1 MSTTIVG
8 VDAARNVTGESNV
21 VIGSGAGAS
30 WGGTDSGSSN
40 VFIGVGAGA
49 GAYTSRLGSNNICI
63 GYNAG
68 FGATGDNKLY
78 IENSND
84 LITPLIY
91 GNFQYDSVIINGDF
105 HVIGNITAIGTIVP
119 DYVFEGDY
127 ELETIEEHANYMWT
141 NKHLPALKSAVQIEE
156 EGRINLNERRE
167 QMLEELEKAHIYIEQ
182 LNNDIKLMKA
192 ENQELKEKLN
202 EIIQLLEEK

>member
-1 MSTTIVG
+1 
-8 VDAARNVTGESNV
+8 
-21 VIGSGAGAS
+21 
-30 WGGTDSGSSN
+30 
-40 VFIGVGAGA
+40 
-49 GAYTSRLGSNNICI
+49 
-63 GYNAG
+63 
-68 FGATGDNKLY
+68 
-78 IENSND
+78 
-84 LITPLIY
+84 
-91 GNFQYDSVIINGDF
+91 
-105 HVIGNITAIGTIVP
+105 
-119 DYVFEGDY
+119 
-127 ELETIEEHANYMWT
+127 MWT